1 MTTLAE
7 LTTLRVGGQAARF
20 QEAATEAELIE
31 AVRGADAEGVP
42 LLVLGGGSNLLVGD
56 AGFDGLVLRDAR
68 QDVRVQDDGFCGGV
82 SVTATAGTVW
92 DTVAERAVAEE
103 WVGLEALSGIPGS
116 VGAAPVQNIGAYGA
130 ELSDTLASVRVW
142 DREKA
147 AVRTLTLIE
156 LGFGYR
162 DSVLKRSLVAPYGP
176 TPRYVVLD
184 VTVHTR
190 FGSRSA
196 PIRYAQLAAAL
207 GIDVGE
213 TAPIAE
219 VREAVLGLRNSKG
232 MVLNPNDHDTWSAG
246 SFFTNP
252 VIPEG
257 QVPPGA
263 PRFPASDG
271 LVKTSAA
278 WLIEH
283 AGIERG
289 FALPGSRAAIS
300 TKHTLALCN
309 RGGASANE
317 LLALATHVE
326 TTVARAWGIDL
337 TPEPVIVGG

>member
-7 LTTLRVGGQAARF
+7 LTTLRVGGPAARF

-31 AVRGADAEGVP
+31 AVRGADADGVP
-42 LLVLGGGSNLLVGD
+42 LLVIGGGSNLLVGD

-68 QDVRVQDDGFCGGV
+68 RDVRIQDDGFCGGV

-92 DTVAERAVAEE
+92 DAVVERAVAEE

-130 ELSDTLASVRVW
+130 ELSDTLAAVRVW
-142 DREKA
+142 DREKG

-162 DSVLKRSLVAPYGP
+162 DSVLKRSLAAPFGP

-190 FGSRSA
+190 FGSLSA
-196 PIRYAQLAAAL
+196 PVRYAQLASAL
-207 GIDVGE
+207 EIEVGDK
-213 TAPIAE
+213 APISA
-219 VREAVLGLRNSKG
+219 VREAVLALRGSKG
-232 MVLNPNDHDTWSAG
+232 MVLDSEDNDTWSAG

-252 VIPEG
+252 VVTTD
-257 QVPPGA
+257 QVPEGA
-263 PRFPASDG
+263 PRYPAAG
-271 LVKTSAA
+271 GMVKTSAA

-283 AGIERG
+283 AGIEKG

-300 TKHTLALCN
+300 TKHTLALTN
-309 RGGASANE
+309 RGGASARE
-317 LLALATHVE
+317 LLDLAAHVQDA
-326 TTVARAWGIDL
+326 VARAWGIAL
-337 TPEPVIVGG
+337 TPEPVVVP